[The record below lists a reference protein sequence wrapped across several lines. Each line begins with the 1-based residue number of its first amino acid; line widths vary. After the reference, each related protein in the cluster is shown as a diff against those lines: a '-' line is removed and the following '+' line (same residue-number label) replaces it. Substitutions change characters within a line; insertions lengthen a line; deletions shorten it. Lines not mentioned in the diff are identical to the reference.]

1 MDELEAYLCAEKT
14 SNVLEVVS
22 TQIRLKWHC
31 CGFDVLLDW
40 FRNAFP
46 SLVYLSFLLN

>member
-1 MDELEAYLCAEKT
+1 MDELEAYLRAEKT
-14 SNVLEVVS
+14 SKVLEVVS

-40 FRNAFP
+40 FRDTFP
-46 SLVYLSFLLN
+46 SRVYLSFLVN